1 MYMNSG
7 KGLEKRITL
16 GILAHVDAGKT
27 TLSESLLYSCG
38 AIRKLGRVDNRDAF
52 LDTDNM
58 EKQRGITIFSKQA
71 ELDFPNTRV
80 TLLDTPGHVDLSAEM
95 ERTLAVLDYAV
106 LVISGRDGVQG
117 HTVTLWKLL
126 AEYNVPTFIF
136 VNKMDMDG
144 AIKEVILDELREK
157 LSENI
162 AEISDY
168 EQIALCESS
177 LLDEYIETEVICDT
191 SLAAAVKS
199 RTYYPVFF
207 GSALRQQ
214 GVQELI
220 NGIDCLSIGWGCDN
234 AKDEAFGAI
243 VYKITHDAKG
253 DRLTHIKITSG
264 SLSVRDEASDNG
276 DKVSQIRLYS
286 GEKYNTINTATQ
298 GMLVTVTGLSD
309 TYAGQGL
316 GVERDLPS
324 SKLTPVLSY
333 GLIYDSRVNTS
344 EFLAK
349 LRELEEDDPM
359 LKINWDE
366 ASKSIQIMIMGDV
379 QLEVMNRLIEDRT
392 GVEVSFTEGSIAYME
407 TIRKSVY
414 GYGHYEPLRHY
425 AEVCVRLDPLP
436 QGSGIE
442 FATEASEDDF
452 DRNWQRLVM
461 THFAEKSHIGALAGF
476 PITDVR
482 IVLVDGR
489 AHNKHT
495 EGGDF
500 RQATYRAIRQAL
512 RTAAAN
518 GDAVLLEPFYEF
530 NLEVPSEMIGR
541 AMTDIRRMSG
551 ENENPVTRPDGVSV
565 LNGIAPVSEM
575 RGYQREFA
583 SYTKGYGI
591 ISLRILGYR
600 ECHNT
605 DEIVKRR
612 SYDADRDILNSADSI
627 FCSHGAGVN
636 IPWDE
641 VPSYAHLP
649 RYDIEAQKVV
659 AGEADS
665 SRRKKED
672 SAADD
677 ADLKKIFEMTY
688 GPEKEKKGG
697 AAFVRPTARDVK
709 PTKPFELIKEFILV
723 DGYNVIF
730 AWDELKALARENID
744 SAREAL
750 IEILCNY
757 KGTIDS
763 EIIVVFDAYRVRG
776 GERKTI
782 KQENV
787 WVVYTGEAES
797 ADTYIE
803 KTTFEIKKHRYR
815 TRVVTSDVA
824 EQIIIM
830 SNNASAVAPMT
841 FKKEIDAA
849 EEKVRK
855 WLDEYK
861 MKQKL
866 RTRNSIEFK

>member
-1 MYMNSG
+1 MTSN
-7 KGLEKRITL
+7 KRITL

-38 AIRKLGRVDNRDAF
+38 AIRKLGRVDNRDVF

-71 ELDFPNTRV
+71 ELDFPDTKV

-95 ERTLAVLDYAV
+95 ERTLSVLDYAI

-117 HTVTLWKLL
+117 HTITLWKLL
-126 AEYNVPTFIF
+126 SDYNIPTFIF

-162 AEISDY
+162 AERGDS
-168 EQIALCESS
+168 EQIALCDNN
-177 LLDEYIETEVICDT
+177 LLDEYLETEKIDDSSIT
-191 SLAAAVKS
+191 RAIKARA
-199 RTYYPVFF
+199 YFPVFF

-214 GVQELI
+214 GVDVLI
-220 NGIDCLSIGWGCDN
+220 KGIDELSIGCDGK
-234 AKDEAFGAI
+234 AVPDEDFGAI
-243 VYKITHDAKG
+243 VYKITRDAKG
-253 DRLTHIKITSG
+253 DRLTHLKITSG
-264 SLSVRDEASDNG
+264 NLSVRDEILDNG

-286 GEKYNTINTATQ
+286 GEKYSTINTATS
-298 GMLVTVTGLSD
+298 GMIVSVTGLSG

-316 GVERDLPS
+316 GTEEDLSS
-324 SKLTPVLSY
+324 SKLTPVLTY
-333 GLIYDSRVNTS
+333 GLIFDSRVNTS

-349 LRELEEDDPM
+349 LREIEEEDPM
-359 LKINWDE
+359 LRINWDE
-366 ASKSIQIMIMGDV
+366 ESKSIQIRIMGDV
-379 QLEVMNRLIEDRT
+379 QLEVMSQLIKDRT
-392 GVEVSFTEGSIAYME
+392 GVEVSFTEDSIAYLE
-407 TIRKSVY
+407 TIDKSVY

-425 AEVCVRLDPLP
+425 AEVCIRLDPLP
-436 QGSGIE
+436 RGSGIE
-442 FATEASEDDF
+442 FATEADEDYF
-452 DRNWQRLVM
+452 DRNWQRLVL

-482 IVLVDGR
+482 LVLVDGR

-518 GDAVLLEPFYEF
+518 GDAILLEPFYEF
-530 NLEVPSEMIGR
+530 NLEVPSELIGR
-541 AMTDIRRMSG
+541 AMADVRRMSG
-551 ENENPVTRPDGVSV
+551 EHDNPVTRADGVSV
-565 LNGIAPVSEM
+565 LNGVAPVQEM
-575 RGYQREFA
+575 RGYQRELA
-583 SYTKGYGI
+583 SYTKGYGV
-591 ISLRILGYR
+591 ISLRTLGYR
-600 ECHNT
+600 ECHNS
-605 DEIVKRR
+605 DEVVKHRG
-612 SYDADRDILNSADSI
+612 YDADRDLLNTADSI

-641 VPSYAHLP
+641 VPIYAHLP
-649 RYDIEAQKVV
+649 RYDIEAQKV
-659 AGEADS
+659 GEVTSETSASD
-665 SRRKKED
+665 RRKS
-672 SAADD
+672 SADE
-677 ADLKKIFEMTY
+677 ADLKRIFEMTY

-697 AAFVRPTARDVK
+697 AAYIRPTKRDVT

-730 AWDELKALARENID
+730 AWDELKALAKENID

-776 GERKTI
+776 GERSTI
-782 KQENV
+782 KQENI

-830 SNNASAVAPMT
+830 NNNATAVSPLT

-849 EEKVRK
+849 EEQVRK

-861 MKQKL
+861 MKQQL
-866 RTRNSIEFK
+866 RTRNRIELK